1 MHPGIAEHA
10 VSQSSALVLGHCPPA
25 VEFRVGYP
33 VGDAEGTPVGAFVG
47 TSVGAALGRCEKLM
61 RFSGARRRA
70 ECIKLKK
77 RGAFV
82 CVVVGSE
89 AVEANLQPDQVGAPG
104 SSEVVGDSV
113 GAGLANCSWGTM
125 V

>member
-70 ECIKLKK
+70 ECIKLS
-77 RGAFV
+77 V
-82 CVVVGSE
+82 SSS
-89 AVEANLQPDQVGAPG
+89 LQPDQVGALG
-104 SSEVVGDSV
+104 SSGAVGD
-113 GAGLANCSWGTM
+113 
-125 V
+125 